1 MAKQVSMQGVH
12 VPIIVLTVLAQL
24 ICAYHVVKTGRDKY
38 WIWLIIIAP
47 GIGCA
52 IYLITQVLPDAGNTR
67 TAGTL
72 KKGAVK
78 ILDPQRELREAH
90 HAFDMVE
97 STENRLRLADALMAM
112 EKWDEAAPHVD
123 TCLMGAHKH
132 DPHILIRQAK
142 IRFEQG
148 HPDETVAILDLLQ
161 EKNPGFNSQDGHLLY
176 SRGLAESGQVEA
188 ALGSYENLIGYA
200 TGEEAR
206 VRYGLLLKASGQPD
220 AASQIFDEVAAR
232 LRRGTS
238 YYRKSQK
245 KWAAIAER
253 ARH

>member
-1 MAKQVSMQGVH
+1 M
-12 VPIIVLTVLAQL
+12 PILVLTVLAQL
-24 ICAYHVVKTGRDKY
+24 ICGYHVVKTGRDKY

-52 IYLITQVLPDAGNTR
+52 IYVFTQVLPDAGNTR
-67 TAGTL
+67 AANTL

-90 HAFDMVE
+90 RAFDMVE
-97 STENRLRLADALMAM
+97 STENRLRLADALIAM
-112 EKWDEAAPHVD
+112 EKWDEADPHIE
-123 TCLMGAHKH
+123 TCLMGAHRH
-132 DPHILIRQAK
+132 DPHILMRQAR
-142 IRFEQG
+142 IRLEQG
-148 HPDETVAILDLLQ
+148 RPNETVAILDLLQ
-161 EKNPGFNSQDGHLLY
+161 EKNTGFNSQEGHLLY

-206 VRYGLLLKASGQPD
+206 VRYGLLLKEAGQPE
-220 AASQIFDEVAAR
+220 AARRIFDEVAAR

-245 KWAAIAER
+245 KWAAIADS